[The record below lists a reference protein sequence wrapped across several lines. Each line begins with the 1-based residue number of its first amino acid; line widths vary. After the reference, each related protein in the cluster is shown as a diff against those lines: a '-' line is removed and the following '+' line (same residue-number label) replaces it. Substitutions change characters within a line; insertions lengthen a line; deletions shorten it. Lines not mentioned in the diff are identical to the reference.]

1 LRPASRADIPP
12 FYVMEVMK
20 AAAERERVTGDVL
33 HLEVGQPSTPAP
45 RRVRE
50 AAAAALE
57 KDRLGYTDATGIPEL
72 RERISAHYRER
83 YDVAVGPDR
92 IAVTM
97 GASGS
102 FVLAFLAA
110 FDVGDRVAV
119 TEPGYPCYRNTLEA
133 FGVEVVAVPVGPET
147 RFVPTSELLKQ
158 AGPLDGLMIAS
169 PANPTGTALTA
180 EELQDIAGFCA
191 MNDVRLIAD
200 EIYHGIE
207 YGGKVP
213 TALEVAPNAV
223 VLQSFSK
230 YYSMTGWRLGWMV
243 LPEDL
248 IRPVERLAQN
258 LFISPPTLSQ
268 HAAVAAFDSTD
279 ELDSNVA
286 RYAENRDVLLQ
297 GLGEVGLDHFASPDG
312 AFYFYIDVSHLSD
325 DSQELCRVWL
335 DELGVACTPG
345 IDFDPANGHRYVRLS
360 YSESTADITE
370 ATQRLAG
377 WVRQRQSRGA
387 TD

>member
-1 LRPASRADIPP
+1 MQPARRADIPP

-20 AAAERERVTGDVL
+20 AAGERERTHGDVL

-45 RRVRE
+45 AIVRA

-57 KDRLGYTDATGIPEL
+57 SARLGYTDATGLPEL
-72 RERISAHYRER
+72 RRRIARHYQDR
-83 YDVAVGPDR
+83 YGIAVPPDR
-92 IAVTM
+92 VVVTM

-110 FDVGDRVAV
+110 FDPGDRVAV

-133 FGVEVVAVPVGPET
+133 FGVEVVPIPVGPET
-147 RFVPTSELLKQ
+147 RFVPNSSLLAA

-169 PANPTGTALTA
+169 PANPTGTALTPD
-180 EELQDIAGFCA
+180 ELADIAQWCA
-191 MNDVRLIAD
+191 ASDVRLIAD

-207 YGGKVP
+207 YGARVP
-213 TALEVAPNAV
+213 TALSAEPDAV

-230 YYSMTGWRLGWMV
+230 YYSMTGWRLGWMI

-248 IRPVERLAQN
+248 VRPVERLAQN

-268 HAAVAAFDSTD
+268 LAALAAFSATD
-279 ELDSNVA
+279 ELDANVA
-286 RYAENRDVLLQ
+286 RYANNRRVLLD

-312 AFYFYIDVSHLSD
+312 AFYFYIDVSHLTN
-325 DSQELCRVWL
+325 DSQELCRIWL
-335 DELGVACTPG
+335 EELGVACTPG
-345 IDFDPANGHRYVRLS
+345 IDFDPAQGHRYVRLS
-360 YSESTADITE
+360 YSESTEDIIA
-370 ATQRLAG
+370 ATRRIAG
-377 WVRQRQSRGA
+377 WVEQQAELRI
-387 TD
+387 